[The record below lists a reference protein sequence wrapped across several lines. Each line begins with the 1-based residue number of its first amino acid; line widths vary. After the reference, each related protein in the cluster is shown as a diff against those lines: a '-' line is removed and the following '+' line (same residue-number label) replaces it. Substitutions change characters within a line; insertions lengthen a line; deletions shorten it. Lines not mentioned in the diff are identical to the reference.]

1 MCANSRNVIEI
12 AISFVYRTKQKDK
25 VVCGFS
31 SMERMALVNV
41 EGSGLVGIKGVD
53 KRIFG
58 VLEYH
63 GVNVALIS
71 QAVCY
76 SESTL
81 SIFQ

>member
-58 VLEYH
+58 VLEYPLEWPVIQN
-63 GVNVALIS
+63 GTNIYFNMNS
-71 QAVCY
+71 
-76 SESTL
+76 
-81 SIFQ
+81 SIEQ

>member
-1 MCANSRNVIEI
+1 
-12 AISFVYRTKQKDK
+12 
-25 VVCGFS
+25 
-31 SMERMALVNV
+31 MERMALVNV

-76 SESTL
+76 LESTL